1 MDDEVL
7 SVGNCVLLPH
17 TPKLAKGSTKM
28 TSEEYSVFSV
38 DEVSNI
44 IKEVIERLI
53 GNHAYQ
59 HDQVTRWT
67 ADIVDQ
73 ILTELTNLG
82 KRFKYIVQAVI
93 VPKNG
98 TGLHAASSC
107 YWNDITDG
115 SCTLRWENKYIHA
128 VVSVFGLSI

>member
-1 MDDEVL
+1 
-7 SVGNCVLLPH
+7 
-17 TPKLAKGSTKM
+17 M

-53 GNHAYQ
+53 GRNAYQ

-82 KRFKYIVQAVI
+82 KRFKYIVQAV
-93 VPKNG
+93 
-98 TGLHAASSC
+98 SSC
-107 YWNDITDG
+107 IMLTIRIYLFI
-115 SCTLRWENKYIHA
+115 
-128 VVSVFGLSI
+128 